1 MAGCQMPK
9 LPPLNWRSRITL
21 VTDVPARA
29 RRLGRLET
37 AKEELVE
44 ALRLNSDFTAAKN
57 ELKALE

>member
-1 MAGCQMPK
+1 MPK
-9 LPPLNWRSRITL
+9 SPPLNWRSRITL

>member
-1 MAGCQMPK
+1 
-9 LPPLNWRSRITL
+9 
-21 VTDVPARA
+21 
-29 RRLGRLET
+29 LET